1 MAFSKQQINIFKQ
14 RIESLSKKKKKTA
27 IFSTS
32 DWKCQIFY
40 LTVLEDVEVLNMFWK
55 HTVQNNAYIYG
66 EN

>member
-1 MAFSKQQINIFKQ
+1 
-14 RIESLSKKKKKTA
+14 
-27 IFSTS
+27 
-32 DWKCQIFY
+32 